1 MVDDQDKLVRV
12 NIADLVSQYLG
23 IQTEMEEAVVRVLR
37 SGSYVL
43 GENVR
48 ALEAEMASYCGV
60 RYALGV
66 NSGTDALLLAL
77 MALDVGP
84 GDEVLVPAFTIIVD
98 AAVVCLLKAKP
109 VFVDVDS
116 GTFNVDVNQL
126 ERRITERTKAIIAV
140 HLYGQ
145 MAEMDRILAIA
156 RAHGVAV
163 VEDAC
168 QAIGAE
174 HRSRRAGSIGQ
185 IGCFSFYPTKN
196 LGAYGD
202 GGLITTD
209 DEALWQKIRLLRAHG
224 DVGQYDHVAI
234 GLNSR
239 LDEIQAAILRAKL
252 KRVDTWN
259 DARRRNA
266 QRYTASLESVDGIE
280 VPRQTAD
287 SHHVYHQYT
296 IRAKNRDG
304 LQQYLREHDITT
316 AVYYP
321 VPLHLQKALKHLAY
335 KRGDFSASE
344 RASRE
349 VLSLPVYAE
358 LEADKIDYVVDRVGS
373 FFRTNA

>member
-1 MVDDQDKLVRV
+1 MLDRKDKPVRV
-12 NIADLVSQYLG
+12 NIADLVSQYRG
-23 IQTEMEEAVVRVLR
+23 IQAEIEEAVVRVLR

-60 RYALGV
+60 KYAVGV

-84 GDEVLVPAFTIIVD
+84 GDEVIVPAFTIVVD
-98 AAVVCLLKAKP
+98 AAVACLLKAKP
-109 VFVDVDS
+109 VFVDIDP
-116 GTFNVDVNQL
+116 GTFNLDVNQL
-126 ERRITERTKAIIAV
+126 EKRITERTKAIIAV

-145 MAEMDRILAIA
+145 MAEMDKILAVA
-156 RAHGVAV
+156 GAHGIAV

-168 QAIGAE
+168 QAIGGE

-239 LDEIQAAILRAKL
+239 LDEIQAAILRVKL
-252 KRVDTWN
+252 KRVDIWN

-266 QRYTASLESVDGIE
+266 QRYSASLGAVDGLE
-280 VPRQTAD
+280 VPRQMAE
-287 SHHVYHQYT
+287 SRHVYHQYT
-296 IRAKNRDG
+296 IRVQNRDR
-304 LQQYLREHDITT
+304 LQQYLREHNITT
-316 AVYYP
+316 AIYYP
-321 VPLHLQKALKHLAY
+321 VALHLQKALRHLAY
-335 KRGDFSASE
+335 KPGDLPASE

-358 LEADKIDYVVDRVGS
+358 LEADKIDYVIDRVGS
-373 FFRTNA
+373 FFRTKA

>member
-1 MVDDQDKLVRV
+1 MRV
-12 NIADLVSQYLG
+12 NIADLVSQYRG
-23 IQTEMEEAVVRVLR
+23 IQAEIEEAVVRVLR

-48 ALEAEMASYCGV
+48 ALEAEMARYCGV

-84 GDEVLVPAFTIIVD
+84 GDEVIVPAFTIIVD
-98 AAVVCLLKAKP
+98 AAVVCLLRAKP
-109 VFVDVDS
+109 VFVDIDPN
-116 GTFNVDVNQL
+116 TFNIDVNQL
-126 ERRITERTKAIIAV
+126 EQRITERTKAIVAV

-145 MAEMDRILAIA
+145 MAEMDKIVTIALAHDI
-156 RAHGVAV
+156 AV

-174 HRSRRAGSIGQ
+174 HRSRRAGSVGQ

-202 GGLITTD
+202 GGLIATD
-209 DEALWQKIRLLRAHG
+209 DEGLWQKIRLLRAHG
-224 DVGQYDHVAI
+224 DVGQYDHVTI

-252 KRVDTWN
+252 TRVDTWN

-266 QRYTASLESVDGIE
+266 QRYTASLEAVDGIE
-280 VPRQTAD
+280 APRQTAD

-296 IRAKNRDG
+296 IRAKNRDS
-304 LQQYLREHDITT
+304 LQQYLKEHDITT
-316 AVYYP
+316 AIYYP
-321 VPLHLQKALKHLAY
+321 IPLHLQKALNHLTY
-335 KRGDFSASE
+335 KPGDFPASE

-358 LEADKIDYVVDRVGS
+358 LEADKIDYVVDLVRS
-373 FFRTNA
+373 FFSANA

>member
-1 MVDDQDKLVRV
+1 VKV
-12 NIADLVSQYLG
+12 NIADLISQYRG
-23 IQTEMEEAVVRVLR
+23 IQAEIEEAVVRVLR
-37 SGSYVL
+37 SGNYVL

-48 ALEAEMASYCGV
+48 ALEAEMATYCGIK
-60 RYALGV
+60 YAVGV
-66 NSGTDALLLAL
+66 NSGTDALLVAL
-77 MALDVGP
+77 MALDVGL
-84 GDEVLVPAFTIIVD
+84 GDEVIVPAFTIIVD

-109 VFVDVDS
+109 VFVDIDP
-116 GTFNVDVNQL
+116 GTFNLDVNQL
-126 ERRITERTKAIIAV
+126 EKRITERTKAVIAV

-145 MAEMDRILAIA
+145 MAEMDKILAVA
-156 RAHGVAV
+156 QAHGIAV

-168 QAIGAE
+168 QAVGGE
-174 HRSRRAGSIGQ
+174 HKSRRAGSVGQ

-196 LGAYGD
+196 LGGYGD

-239 LDEIQAAILRAKL
+239 LDEIQAAILRVKL

-266 QRYTASLESVDGIE
+266 QRYAASLGAVDGLE
-280 VPRQTAD
+280 VPRQMAD
-287 SHHVYHQYT
+287 SQHVYHQYT
-296 IRAKNRDG
+296 IRAKNRDR
-304 LQQYLREHDITT
+304 LQQYLREHNITT

-321 VPLHLQKALKHLAY
+321 IPLHLQKALKYLAY
-335 KRGDFSASE
+335 KPGDLPASE
-344 RASRE
+344 RASQE

-358 LEADKIDYVVDRVGS
+358 LEADKIDYVIDRVGS
-373 FFRTNA
+373 FVGMKA

>member
-1 MVDDQDKLVRV
+1 MADRKDKLVRV
-12 NIADLVSQYLG
+12 NIADLVSQYRG
-23 IQTEMEEAVVRVLR
+23 IQTEIEEAVLRVLR

-48 ALEAEMASYCGV
+48 ALEAEMVRYCGV

-84 GDEVLVPAFTIIVD
+84 GDEVIVPAFTIIVD
-98 AAVVCLLKAKP
+98 AAVVCLLRAKP
-109 VFVDVDS
+109 VFVDIDPS
-116 GTFNVDVNQL
+116 TFNIDVNQL
-126 ERRITERTKAIIAV
+126 EQRITERTKAIVAV

-145 MAEMDRILAIA
+145 MAEMDKIMTIA
-156 RAHGVAV
+156 RAHDIAV

-174 HRSRRAGSIGQ
+174 HRSRRAGSVGQ

-209 DEALWQKIRLLRAHG
+209 DEGLWQKIRLLRGHG
-224 DVGQYDHVAI
+224 DVGQYDHVTI

-239 LDEIQAAILRAKL
+239 LDEIQAAVLRAKL
-252 KRVDTWN
+252 TRVDIWN

-266 QRYTASLESVDGIE
+266 QRYTASLEAVDGIE
-280 VPRQTAD
+280 VPRQTPD

-296 IRAKNRDG
+296 IRAKNRDS
-304 LQQYLREHDITT
+304 LQQHLKEHDITT
-316 AVYYP
+316 AIYYP
-321 VPLHLQKALKHLAY
+321 VPLHLQKALNHLTY
-335 KRGDFSASE
+335 KTGNFPESE

-358 LEADKIDYVVDRVGS
+358 LEADKIDYVVDRVRS
-373 FFRTNA
+373 FFSAKA

>member
-1 MVDDQDKLVRV
+1 MGDGKDKLVRV
-12 NIADLVSQYLG
+12 NIADLVSQYSG
-23 IQTEMEEAVVRVLR
+23 IQAEIEEAVVRVLR

-43 GENVR
+43 GDNVR
-48 ALEAEMASYCGV
+48 ALEVEMARYCGTK
-60 RYALGV
+60 YAVGV

-84 GDEVLVPAFTIIVD
+84 GDEVILPAFTIIVD
-98 AAVVCLLKAKP
+98 ASVVCLLKAKP
-109 VFVDVDS
+109 VFVDIDL
-116 GTFNVDVNQL
+116 GTFNLDVNQL
-126 ERRITERTKAIIAV
+126 ENRITERTKAIVAV

-145 MAEMDRILAIA
+145 MAEMDKILAVA
-156 RAHGVAV
+156 RTHRIAV

-168 QAIGAE
+168 QAIGGE
-174 HRSRRAGSIGQ
+174 HRSRRAGSVGQ

-202 GGLITTD
+202 GGLVTTD

-252 KRVDTWN
+252 TRVDAWN

-266 QRYTASLESVDGIE
+266 QRYTASLEGFDGID
-280 VPRQTAD
+280 VPRQTTD

-296 IRAKNRDG
+296 IRAKNRDR

-321 VPLHLQKALKHLAY
+321 IPLHLQKALKHLAY
-335 KRGDFSASE
+335 KPGDLPASE

-358 LEADKIDYVVDRVGS
+358 LEADKIEYVIDRVGS
-373 FFRTNA
+373 FFRTKA

>member
-1 MVDDQDKLVRV
+1 MADRKDKLVRV
-12 NIADLVSQYLG
+12 NIADLVSQYRG
-23 IQTEMEEAVVRVLR
+23 IQAEVEEAVVRVLR

-43 GENVR
+43 GDNVR
-48 ALEAEMASYCGV
+48 ALEAEMARYCGV

-77 MALDVGP
+77 MALEVGP
-84 GDEVLVPAFTIIVD
+84 GDEVIVPAFTIIVD
-98 AAVVCLLKAKP
+98 AAVVCLLRAKP
-109 VFVDVDS
+109 VFVDIDPS
-116 GTFNVDVNQL
+116 TFNIDVNQL
-126 ERRITERTKAIIAV
+126 EQRITERTKAIVAV

-145 MAEMDRILAIA
+145 MAEMDKIVTMA
-156 RAHGVAV
+156 RAHDIAV

-174 HRSRRAGSIGQ
+174 HRSRRAGSVGQ

-209 DEALWQKIRLLRAHG
+209 DEGLWQKIRLLRAHG
-224 DVGQYDHVAI
+224 DVGQYDHVTI

-252 KRVDTWN
+252 TKVDTWN
-259 DARRRNA
+259 NARRRNA
-266 QRYTASLESVDGIE
+266 QRYTASLEAVDGIE
-280 VPRQTAD
+280 VPLQTAD
-287 SHHVYHQYT
+287 SHHVFHQYT
-296 IRAKNRDG
+296 IRAKNRDS
-304 LQQYLREHDITT
+304 LQQYLKEHDITT
-316 AVYYP
+316 AIYYP
-321 VPLHLQKALKHLAY
+321 IPLHLQKALNHLTY
-335 KRGDFSASE
+335 KPGDLPASE

-358 LEADKIDYVVDRVGS
+358 LEADKIEYVVDLVRS
-373 FFRTNA
+373 FFSANA